1 MARANHMS
9 LRKSALMRFSLVI
22 NNDDQI
28 ETLPLFL
35 DLAGLFVCLE
45 LNCGTHMPLT
55 KDQRFMQGQ

>member
-1 MARANHMS
+1 
-9 LRKSALMRFSLVI
+9 MRFSLVI

-45 LNCGTHMPLT
+45 LNCSTHMPLT

>member
-1 MARANHMS
+1 
-9 LRKSALMRFSLVI
+9 MRFSLVI

-35 DLAGLFVCLE
+35 DLAGLFVCLG
-45 LNCGTHMPLT
+45 LNCSTHMPLT

>member
-35 DLAGLFVCLE
+35 DLAGLFVCLG
-45 LNCGTHMPLT
+45 LNSNAHMPLS
-55 KDQRFMQGQ
+55 KDERFMQGQ

>member
-35 DLAGLFVCLE
+35 GLAGLFVCLG
-45 LNCGTHMPLT
+45 LKCSTHIPLT

>member
-22 NNDDQI
+22 NNDNQI

-45 LNCGTHMPLT
+45 LNCSAHMPLT

>member
-45 LNCGTHMPLT
+45 LNCSTHMPPT